1 MADEITINLRLQV
14 TKGNLTHRED
24 PGVLSV
30 TMTGSNGTGGIQNIV
45 AGGTA
50 GETLTMGD
58 TGTAGW
64 SFFRNTDSVN
74 FVEIG
79 IQVAGTFYP
88 FVKLKAGES
97 CLLRLGTNTPYARSN
112 TATTNLQY
120 FIVSD

>member
-14 TKGNLTHRED
+14 SNGFLVHRED
-24 PGVLSV
+24 PGVLGV
-30 TMTGSNGTGGIQNIV
+30 TMTGKNGTGGIQNIV

-50 GETLTMGD
+50 GETITMGD
-58 TGTAGW
+58 TGTAGYA
-64 SFFRNTDSVN
+64 FFRNTDTAN

-79 IQVAGTFYP
+79 IQVTGTFYP

-97 CLLRLGTNTPYARSN
+97 CVLRLGTNTPYARSN

-120 FIVSD
+120 FILSD

>member
-14 TKGNLTHRED
+14 NNGFLVHRED
-24 PGVLSV
+24 PGTLGV
-30 TMTGSNGTGGIQNIV
+30 TMTGKNGTGGIQNIV

-50 GETLTMGD
+50 GETITMGD

-64 SFFRNTDSVN
+64 AFFRNTDTAN

-79 IQVAGTFYP
+79 VQVAGTFYP

-97 CLLRLGTNTPYARSN
+97 CILRLGTNTPYARSN
-112 TATTNLQY
+112 TATTNLQF
-120 FIVSD
+120 FILSD

>member
-14 TKGNLTHRED
+14 NNGFLVHRED
-24 PGVLSV
+24 PGTLGV
-30 TMTGSNGTGGIQNIV
+30 TMTGKNGTGGIQNIV
-45 AGGTA
+45 AGGTT
-50 GETLTMGD
+50 GETITMGD

-64 SFFRNTDSVN
+64 SYFRNTDTAN

-88 FVKLKAGES
+88 FVKLKSGES
-97 CLLRLGTNTPYARSN
+97 CILRLGTNTPYARSN

-120 FIVSD
+120 FILSD